1 MPPRVLVT
9 GTGATGVGASVLQA
23 LLAEPG
29 RWETVAVDAEPFS
42 WGLYTADRRT
52 LVPHASDPGYLTAI
66 QRIVA
71 QAGVEA
77 VIPGTEA
84 ETVLLAEHRD
94 ELGAVIIAND
104 AALMPLM
111 RDKNQAQ
118 AKLAEL
124 GLPVIPSYP
133 WERCW
138 EAAAEF
144 GYPLVVK
151 PTLETSGSR
160 GVHLVTGVKE
170 LDALDAF
177 IQPQP
182 GLIVQPYLGDAGSE
196 YTVGV
201 MSGHRGNVIG
211 SIVMRRKLTG
221 LSLLSA
227 KGNAAVSTGFSQ
239 GFIVSHPALSEFCED
254 LAKRLGST
262 GPLNLQIREH
272 NGEFF
277 VFEIHPRFSF
287 STSIRAS
294 AGFNEAD
301 MALRDFLL
309 GEDVERPRH
318 RTGVAAIRCFDHVL
332 VPLGDMCP
340 PLP

>member
-1 MPPRVLVT
+1 MPPRILVT
-9 GTGATGVGASVLQA
+9 GTGGTGVGASVLQA
-23 LLAEPG
+23 LLTGPG

-42 WGLYTADRRT
+42 WGLYAAD
-52 LVPHASDPGYLTAI
+52 LHAVVPHASDPGYLAAI
-66 QRIVA
+66 QEIVT
-71 QAGVEA
+71 QLGVEA

-94 ELGAVIIAND
+94 EAGAPVIANA

-133 WERCW
+133 WEQCW

-160 GVHLVTGVKE
+160 GVHLVTSVKE

-177 IQPQP
+177 IRAQP
-182 GLIVQPYLGDAGSE
+182 GLVVQPYLGDADSE
-196 YTVGV
+196 YTAGV
-201 MSGHRGNVIG
+201 VSGHRGNVIG

-227 KGNAAVSTGFSQ
+227 KGGAAVSTGFSQ
-239 GFIVSHPALSEFCED
+239 GFIVSYPALRDFCED

-272 NGEFF
+272 HGQFH

-287 STSIRAS
+287 STSIRAA
-294 AGFNEAD
+294 AGFSEPD
-301 MALRDFLL
+301 MALRDVLL
-309 GEDVERPRH
+309 GEDVACPDY
-318 RTGVAAIRCFDHVL
+318 RTGVAAIRVFDHIL
-332 VPLGDMCP
+332 VPAGDM
-340 PLP
+340 L